1 MKKEKQKKPLE
12 FSKKILIVLS
22 LATTIIVVLSFVLM
36 FMTQDLS
43 PLSYIITGIFA
54 ELASATGFYY
64 WKAKA
69 ENVIKIQGNVEDIDE
84 EAMG

>member
-22 LATTIIVVLSFVLM
+22 LATIIIVVLSFVLM